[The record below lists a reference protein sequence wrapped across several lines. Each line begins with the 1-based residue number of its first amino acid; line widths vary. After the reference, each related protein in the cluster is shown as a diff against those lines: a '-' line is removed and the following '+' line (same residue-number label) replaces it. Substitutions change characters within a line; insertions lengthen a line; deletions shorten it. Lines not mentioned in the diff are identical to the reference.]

1 MSAKRSQQD
10 RAEFEKEH
18 DENVQQ
24 NEQPLLSHLIELRK
38 RLLRSLI
45 VVATACIPYLVFS
58 QEVFGFIANVIT
70 PYSKQSLLASK
81 VMEPFI
87 QQLVLGLVLA
97 IYTTMPYLLS
107 QLWGFI
113 SPGLYLKEKKFA
125 VPLLITSIVLF
136 YTGVAFS
143 IFVVFPLVF
152 QFLAAILPT
161 DVMWMPTMTDSL
173 SFFIKVPLAFGI
185 VFEIPIAIVL
195 LVATGIT
202 SVKTLSKAR
211 PYIFISCFVLG
222 MLLTP
227 PDVISQVLLAIPA
240 WILYEFGLLFAR
252 IVKKKPKKEDEE

>member
-1 MSAKRSQQD
+1 MAANKSQQD
-10 RAEFEKEH
+10 SADFEKEH

-45 VVATACIPYLVFS
+45 VVAAACIPYLVFS
-58 QEVFGFIANVIT
+58 QEVFGFIADVVT
-70 PYSKQSLLASK
+70 DYSTQNLLATK

-87 QQLVLGLVLA
+87 EQLKLALVLA

-113 SPGLYLKEKKFA
+113 APGLYLKEKKFA
-125 VPLLITSIVLF
+125 VPLLVTSIILF
-136 YTGVAFS
+136 YSGVAFS
-143 IFVVFPLVF
+143 FFIVFPLVF
-152 QFLAAILPT
+152 NFLASILPT
-161 DVMWMPTMTDSL
+161 DVAWMPTMHDYL
-173 SFFIKVPLAFGI
+173 SFFYKVPLAFGI

-240 WILYEFGLLFAR
+240 WILYEFGLVFAR
-252 IVKKKPKKEDEE
+252 IVKKKPKNDDS